1 MSGAGS
7 WEEKA
12 SARQEHSFDRTGKF
26 LLAWSASVLHDNVFL
41 QVSPSKSHR
50 AAASNGQGPAG
61 LQGMHPVNSPLF
73 RLRPHK
79 PQLARTVTWH
89 PDTFHRETH
98 LEVFY
103 KNLSQLERK
112 PSAPLLLLEEG
123 PSCMVWVSGRAARSA
138 NPKFWHR

>member
-1 MSGAGS
+1 MIALENFSWLGLHLCCMTMSFC
-7 WEEKA
+7 KY
-12 SARQEHSFDRTGKF
+12 
-26 LLAWSASVLHDNVFL
+26 
-41 QVSPSKSHR
+41 PHR
-50 AAASNGQGPAG
+50 AAASNSQGPAG

-73 RLRPHK
+73 RFWPCK

-103 KNLSQLERK
+103 KNLSQLDRK

-123 PSCMVWVSGRAARSA
+123 LALIVWVSGRAAWSA
-138 NPKFWHR
+138 NHKFWHNPTDKHSQSTGNL